1 MANPFFTEPNTDGAT
16 ADDAKQVLRALGIQ
30 ESHVQKASALPGSN
44 SENNKAALELIS
56 STQEKVSS
64 VVMPKTK
71 AVPEA
76 SKNAIASD
84 SAENTTSHSFS
95 K

>member
-1 MANPFFTEPNTDGAT
+1 MANPFFTEPNTEGAT
-16 ADDAKQVLRALGIQ
+16 ADDAKQVLRALGTQ

-44 SENNKAALELIS
+44 SENNKAALELLC
-56 STQEKVSS
+56 STQEKVSG
-64 VVMPKTK
+64 VLMPKTK

-76 SKNAIASD
+76 PKNTIESD
-84 SAENTTSHSFS
+84 VAENTTSHSFS

>member
-1 MANPFFTEPNTDGAT
+1 MANPFFRDPNTDGAT
-16 ADDAKQVLRALGIQ
+16 TDDVKQVLMALGIQ

-56 STQEKVSS
+56 STKEKVSD

-71 AVPEA
+71 AVPDA
-76 SKNAIASD
+76 SINTITS
-84 SAENTTSHSFS
+84 EVIEHTTSHTFS